1 MVKALELAFSKAAAL
16 PEAAQEQLGRQLL
29 DHLEAL
35 ARLRAEV
42 ELGISELDAGL
53 GRPLDIDGIIK
64 QARAERAGKSS

>member
-42 ELGISELDAGL
+42 EIGIRQLDAGE
-53 GRPLDIDGIIK
+53 GRELDIESFLVDMHAK
-64 QARAERAGKSS
+64 HRQD